1 MTRARGVPFSNASW
15 KILIVGLSL
24 LCGVLLIADI
34 ASNWRLLYSGQGATL
49 GISIKPGLFRGTY
62 QIPLL
67 KIAPTSPLIEAGV
80 HAGDIIEFDRYQDA
94 RRRFAPGESIGMT
107 VRQSGEARHLSVAAV
122 PVALTATFYF
132 SYWGSVLISVISLF
146 FAMLVIFSRPES
158 IACRALALSFALDG
172 FNFISSAIAQPELH
186 TLGLFLWY
194 ATLPLA
200 PFLFVVFAASFSRE
214 QSISGSRFDASWPVW
229 ALVAYSAAMSLY
241 GAWFGSGH
249 AAPLIGD
256 LTTMHQAL
264 CTVLG
269 IAALWHGC
277 RASVGVGRQRQMWM
291 LATYVMFS
299 SIQVAGFIELTYF
312 FNFMGNINGI
322 AVSLLLQVASNLV
335 WFFVLIY
342 ALLVHR
348 IFNFGFAV
356 NRAIFY
362 SITSVLMLVSFG
374 IVERLFDHFL
384 HFEGRTASVL
394 VDGGIA
400 LGVYLAFNRFHY
412 LVDHWMERIFF
423 AGWHKNES
431 RLRVFVTRAAHIKS
445 SQALLRE
452 FALELKRFS
461 GGAECKIFLPANGHY
476 ESLPAVGQDV
486 AMLDIDDP
494 ICIRLRT
501 DPAPFEYSS
510 DPQIGPTRLVLS
522 MSHRSILHAVI
533 ILGPKCSGESYR
545 PDEKLVLGFAAHQ
558 TGLDLHAISIESLV
572 LENDKQ
578 RMQLAALRELI
589 LTAPPDALPV
599 RLGATAQQTRNE
611 REVW

>member
-1 MTRARGVPFSNASW
+1 MIPARGVRFSNASW
-15 KILIVGLSL
+15 KIVIIGLSL

-34 ASNWRLLYSGQGATL
+34 ASSWRALNSGQGATL
-49 GISIKPGLFRGTY
+49 GISMKPGLFRGTY
-62 QIPLL
+62 HIPLL
-67 KIAPTSPLIEAGV
+67 KIAPNSPVIAAGLHV
-80 HAGDIIEFDRYQDA
+80 GDIIVFDRYQDS
-94 RRRFAPGESIGMT
+94 RRRFAPGEPVGMT
-107 VRQSGEARHLSVAAV
+107 VSHGSGEATHLSIAAV
-122 PVALTATFYF
+122 PIALTATFYF
-132 SYWGSVLISVISLF
+132 NYWGSVLIAVIALF
-146 FAMLVIFSRPES
+146 FALLVIFNRPES
-158 IACRALALSFALDG
+158 TACRALALSFALQG

-194 ATLPLA
+194 ATLPLG
-200 PFLFVVFAASFSRE
+200 PCLFVVFAASFSRE
-214 QSISGSRFDASWPVW
+214 QSISGSRFDGSWPVW
-229 ALVAYSAAMSLY
+229 VLVTYTAALSLY
-241 GAWFGSGH
+241 GAWFGMGQ
-249 AAPLIGD
+249 AAPRIGD
-256 LTTMHQAL
+256 LTTLHQAF
-264 CTVLG
+264 CAVLG

-277 RASVGVGRQRQMWM
+277 RASAGAGRQRQMWM

-299 SIQVAGFIELTYF
+299 SVQVAGFIETTYF
-312 FNFMGNINGI
+312 YNFMGNINGL

-400 LGVYLAFNRFHY
+400 LAVYLAFNRFHH

-431 RLRVFVTRAAHIKS
+431 RLRLFVTRAAHIKS

-461 GGAECKIFLPANGHY
+461 GGAECRIFLPANGHY
-476 ESLPAVGQDV
+476 ESVPAAGQDV

-494 ICIRLRT
+494 ICIRLRS
-501 DPAPFEYSS
+501 DPAPFEYSG
-510 DPQIGPTRLVLS
+510 DRQIGPTRLVLS
-522 MSHRSILHAVI
+522 MSHRSTLHAVI
-533 ILGPKCSGESYR
+533 ILGQKSSGESYR
-545 PDEKLVLGFAAHQ
+545 PDEKFVLGFAAHQ
-558 TGLDLHAISIESLV
+558 AGLDLHAISIETLV
-572 LENDKQ
+572 LENDRQ
-578 RMQLAALRELI
+578 RIQLAALRELI
-589 LTAPPDALPV
+589 VTAQPESQPA
-599 RLGATAQQTRNE
+599 RLGATAQ
-611 REVW
+611 